1 MGVGT
6 REAESWTE
14 SEQVCTRRA
23 AASHEFVLT
32 KVRISASRV
41 GEKPRR
47 AWLGAGTAFAFS
59 HVSAGTGRIRGER
72 ASLLEG
78 WADGST

>member
-6 REAESWTE
+6 REAESWAE

-47 AWLGAGTAFAFS
+47 A
-59 HVSAGTGRIRGER
+59 
-72 ASLLEG
+72 
-78 WADGST
+78 